1 MEMYQTCIKYQTYHE
16 IIIVLNNIRK
26 QRSEYQTPKKWIQL
40 KTKKS
45 VVHILNGWRG
55 YATVWLVM
63 WLGGPFKIHTILLKN
78 NYSRGPN
85 TDHVLYYLCK

>member
-1 MEMYQTCIKYQTYHE
+1 MIFSMEMYQTCIKYQTYHE

-55 YATVWLVM
+55 YATV
-63 WLGGPFKIHTILLKN
+63 
-78 NYSRGPN
+78 
-85 TDHVLYYLCK
+85 